1 MRAPRFLLC
10 ILLLFVSGMRE
21 AAAQM
26 SAADSAKQ
34 AKAGM
39 AAPGAAAAAKTAG
52 ADATTSPVQITDVYN
67 LSSKRR
73 DSLQLGDH
81 VVLRVRGLA
90 KALDTYKRKPTELRL
105 FIDGVGFPM
114 APEAVDLLNRADTAR
129 VRFLLLRNPSTE
141 PIWQLFYRVRS
152 KLDHKAHIGIGFEN
166 GQLGEAFPQDHNIYL
181 ELVRRNELN
190 LGLFLVGALL
200 AVLLYLCWHSNLVRS
215 DILRGNLNDQ
225 DMDRT
230 DMIGKQ
236 YESVPFSLSKVQ
248 LVFWTFLILSAYL
261 LCYLVTGELAAI
273 PVSLLGLLGI
283 SLGGNLF
290 SRGITSDQVNASA
303 EGPSVNDV
311 SKGFWRDILAEQ
323 NRFSIARIQFLL
335 FNLLVGLYFVRHV
348 WRLWNIPPLDEGLL
362 GLISISTT
370 GFLFGKYQESK
381 PASPDAAAAKEVA
394 GVPGAPVG
402 AGPVVQ
408 RTLAGSGGAT
418 TIVNVTP
425 ASASSSGTSA
435 NGGLAP
441 GASPAPAAP
450 APTVLP
456 DGTPTRRDDE
466 GDDNEAQ
473 PPVGTLGG
481 APDAS
486 LAMG

>member
-1 MRAPRFLLC
+1 MAQVPEAGGAPPAAAPP
-10 ILLLFVSGMRE
+10 VAPKPVAAAE
-21 AAAQM
+21 AA
-26 SAADSAKQ
+26 
-34 AKAGM
+34 
-39 AAPGAAAAAKTAG
+39 P
-52 ADATTSPVQITDVYN
+52 PLVQITDVYN

-90 KALDTYKRKPTELRL
+90 KALEAYKRKPTELRL
-105 FIDGVGFPM
+105 FIDGVSFPM
-114 APEAVDLLNRADTAR
+114 APESVDLLNRADTAT
-129 VRFLLLRNPSTE
+129 VRFLLLRNPTTE

-166 GQLGEAFPQDHNIYL
+166 GQLGDAFPQDHNIYL

-215 DILRGNLNDQ
+215 DILRGNLNGLDV
-225 DMDRT
+225 DHT
-230 DMIGKQ
+230 DMIGKH

-348 WRLWNIPPLDEGLL
+348 WRLWNLPPLDEGLL

-381 PASPDAAAAKEVA
+381 SASSDVATTKDAAA
-394 GVPGAPVG
+394 GIPGAPLG
-402 AGPVVQ
+402 QGSVVQ
-408 RTLAGSGGAT
+408 RTLPGGAT

-425 ASASSSGTSA
+425 ANA
-435 NGGLAP
+435 
-441 GASPAPAAP
+441 GASGMSTDSGPAGTAPPPTTPA
-450 APTVLP
+450 VLP

-473 PPVGTLGG
+473 PPAGTLSG